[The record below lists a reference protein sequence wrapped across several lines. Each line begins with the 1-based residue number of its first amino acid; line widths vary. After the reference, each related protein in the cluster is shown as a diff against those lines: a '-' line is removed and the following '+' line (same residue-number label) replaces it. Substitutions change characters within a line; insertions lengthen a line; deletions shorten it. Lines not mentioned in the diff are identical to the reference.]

1 VARSRQPRLATLTPG
16 AKRCLRKFLQLF
28 PQGCRDPEYV
38 ELERDYKWHAHLRW
52 ESTLSR
58 LAMASLLRR
67 QRFAELAA
75 AAVAIE
81 SRTNLLFSFEKMAL
95 RDAVRSGAG
104 ARLFAEGLY
113 QFLHGKG
120 EPGAEFTQ
128 WCATISRLPRRQTRV
143 LPWPMATV
151 FGFLAQPSRHIFYKP
166 RLTQAAARRYGFEL
180 HYTSRPDWPAYERL
194 LAFAAQVRGDTR
206 HLGPRDLIDI
216 QSFIWIQGSEE
227 YE

>member
-1 VARSRQPRLATLTPG
+1 MARSRQPQLPALTPG

-28 PQGCRDPEYV
+28 PQGYRDPEYV

-67 QRFAELAA
+67 RRFAELAA

-95 RDAVRSGAG
+95 RDAVRTGAG

-113 QFLHGKG
+113 QFLHGNT
-120 EPGAEFTQ
+120 EPGTGFSQ
-128 WCATISRLPRRQTRV
+128 WCATIGRLPRRQTRV
-143 LPWPMATV
+143 LTWPMATV

-166 RLTQAAARRYGFEL
+166 RVTQAAARRYNFDL
-180 HYTSRPDWPAYERL
+180 QYSSRPDWPAYERL
-194 LAFAAQVRGDTR
+194 LAFAAQVRRDTR